1 MRTILL
7 ATLASLALVGSA
19 SAEHPERTGSPGG
32 SLACRQEDETAPV
45 TTRIELI
52 KGKPT
57 MVIEKE
63 IVVCGRPARPTVA
76 YVTNPKDV
84 DYSWTQLTEDLAS
97 KIVESVKPPRG
108 IGSPYGSLAQ
118 LGARK

>member
-7 ATLASLALVGSA
+7 AAIATLGLVGSSRA
-19 SAEHPERTGSPGG
+19 D
-32 SLACRQEDETAPV
+32 CRQEDETAPV
-45 TTRIELI
+45 TTRVEMI

-63 IVVCGRPARPTVA
+63 IVICGRPARPTVA

-97 KIVESVKPPRG
+97 KIVESVK
-108 IGSPYGSLAQ
+108 Q

>member
-7 ATLASLALVGSA
+7 AIIASASLVGSA
-19 SAEHPERTGSPGG
+19 RAEHPEGTGSPGG
-32 SLACRQEDETAPV
+32 SLACRQEDETQPV
-45 TTRIELI
+45 TTRIEMI

-63 IVVCGRPARPTVA
+63 IVVCGRPAKPAVA

-84 DYSWTQLTEDLAS
+84 DYTWMQLTEDLAT
-97 KIVESVKPPRG
+97 KIVESVSK
-108 IGSPYGSLAQ
+108 
-118 LGARK
+118 LGGRK

>member
-7 ATLASLALVGSA
+7 AIIASAGLVGSA
-19 SAEHPERTGSPGG
+19 RAE
-32 SLACRQEDETAPV
+32 CRQEDETQPV
-45 TTRIELI
+45 TTRIEMI

-63 IVVCGRPARPTVA
+63 IVVCGRPAKPAVA

-84 DYSWTQLTEDLAS
+84 DYTWTQLTEDLAS
-97 KIVESVKPPRG
+97 KIVESVK
-108 IGSPYGSLAQ
+108 Q
-118 LGARK
+118 LGARNGEQREPKRI